1 MVLFNIIEF
10 VVLKIL
16 VQFCFHE
23 KNVCLHVT
31 VYISKVL
38 KNVPSNV
45 TLVFDVISERVNGLC
60 NPI

>member
-16 VQFCFHE
+16 VQFCFYE
-23 KNVCLHVT
+23 KIVCLHVT

-45 TLVFDVISERVNGLC
+45 TLVFDVIFERVNGLC

>member
-23 KNVCLHVT
+23 KIVCLHVT